1 MAQQAEKA
9 AELQDPEIR
18 AELDRRARDD
28 GKTVIKSGTGGKSL
42 DAQERLAEGP
52 WRKKGGLSRT
62 TESGK
67 ERADDDT
74 GAVLIEPD
82 DKMLKEAK
90 KNLGR
95 K

>member
-1 MAQQAEKA
+1 MAQQAEKT

-42 DAQERLAEGP
+42 DAQERLAEG
-52 WRKKGGLSRT
+52 RKKGGLSRT

>member
-52 WRKKGGLSRT
+52 RT

>member
-1 MAQQAEKA
+1 MCTYVY
-9 AELQDPEIR
+9 I
-18 AELDRRARDD
+18 
-28 GKTVIKSGTGGKSL
+28 GVIVYTCAG
-42 DAQERLAEGP
+42 
-52 WRKKGGLSRT
+52 RKKGGLSRT